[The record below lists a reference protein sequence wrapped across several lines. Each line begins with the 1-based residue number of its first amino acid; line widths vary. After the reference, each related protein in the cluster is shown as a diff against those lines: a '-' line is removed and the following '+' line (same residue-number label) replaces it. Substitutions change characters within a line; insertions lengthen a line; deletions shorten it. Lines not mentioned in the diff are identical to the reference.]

1 MAAVVTI
8 LSLTIYAVVQQDLRL
23 TANDPQIQ
31 IAEDI
36 AGMLSAGQAD
46 QLSFPPEKID
56 ISKNLSPFVTL
67 FDQKG
72 TPVLATT
79 YLDGKVPVPPK
90 GVFDYASK
98 HGEDRFTW
106 MPKAGVRSAV
116 VIAKFGGKNPG
127 FVLVGRSLK
136 EVEKREDKIL
146 LIVGLAWLVTL
157 FFATVPFFL
166 YKVIRLKLFK

>member
-1 MAAVVTI
+1 MAVVVTI
-8 LSLTIYAVVQQDLRL
+8 LSLTIYAAVQQDLRL

-36 AGMLSAGQAD
+36 AAMLSAGQAD

-56 ISKNLSPFVTL
+56 ISKNLTPFVTL

-90 GVFDYASK
+90 GVFDYSSK

-106 MPKAGVRSAV
+106 QPKPGVRSAV
-116 VIAKFGGKNPG
+116 IVVKFGGKNPG

-146 LIVGLAWLVTL
+146 LIVGAAWLLTL
-157 FFATVPFFL
+157 FFATIPFFL
-166 YKVIRLKLFK
+166 YKIFRLKLFK

>member
-8 LSLTIYAVVQQDLRL
+8 LSLTIYAVAQQDLRL

-31 IAEDI
+31 VAEDI
-36 AGMLSAGQAD
+36 AAMLSAGQLD

-56 ISKNLSPFVTL
+56 ISKNLSAFVTL
-67 FDQKG
+67 FNDKG
-72 TPVLATT
+72 IPVLATT

-90 GVFDYASK
+90 GVFDYARK

-106 MPKAGVRSAV
+106 QPKPGVRSAV
-116 VIAKFGGKNPG
+116 IVAKFGGKNPG

-136 EVEKREDKIL
+136 EVEKRENKIL
-146 LIVGLAWLVTL
+146 LIVGAAWLVTL
-157 FFATVPFFL
+157 FFATIPFFL
-166 YKVIRLKLFK
+166 YRVIRIKLLK